1 MRTMRMHHM
10 GILFTSS
17 SFALGVTI
25 PVLSLLL
32 LEKGLNLSTLALAMG
47 AYSIVVVA
55 SEIPSGIIGDKY
67 GRKSCFILAKLFTA
81 AGSILLVSARS
92 PFVFVCA
99 ILLMGLARAFISG
112 SFEALAIDWH
122 NQRFGTESLHRIT
135 TWISIWET
143 VGLSAGALA
152 AGFVTIW
159 SGKLIHLQGTY
170 DGNFLLSAIANGVI
184 VVLAW
189 MWIDEPAQQM
199 SEQETE
205 IGFRPLMQHIRS
217 NRLLAVLMGG
227 SIATGFLLSSIEKY
241 WQPRLVVI
249 TNGTEKATVFLGVL
263 AFIGFMGALAGTAIS
278 GRIIAIHK
286 RSVLLQF
293 TLWRLGMV
301 VAVAALSR
309 SMSALGYGALY
320 GVFYV
325 CLGLS
330 GIAEQVMLNRLIP
343 AYLRATLL
351 SSASFAL
358 QAGGLAASGFAAL
371 WLADRQEGISS
382 LWLISAMIILISVIP
397 IFVKFNASKQLLD
410 T

>member
-1 MRTMRMHHM
+1 M
-10 GILFTSS
+10 GILFTFS

-55 SEIPSGIIGDKY
+55 SEIPSGIIGDRY
-67 GRKSCFILAKLFTA
+67 GRKTCFILAKLFTA
-81 AGSILLVSARS
+81 IGSVLLIVARS
-92 PFVFVCA
+92 PLVFACA
-99 ILLMGLARAFISG
+99 IILMGLARAFISG

-122 NQRFGTESLHRIT
+122 NQRFGTEEVHRIT

-159 SGKLIHLQGTY
+159 SGNLMYLHGTY
-170 DGNFLLSAIANGVI
+170 DGNFLLSAIANGMI
-184 VVLAW
+184 AVLAW
-189 MWIDEPAQQM
+189 MWIDEPARQM
-199 SEQETE
+199 SEQKSE
-205 IGFRPLMQHIRS
+205 IGFGPIMRYIRS
-217 NRLLAVLMGG
+217 NRLLAGLMAG
-227 SIATGFLLSSIEKY
+227 SITTGFLLSSIEKY
-241 WQPRLVVI
+241 WQPKLVAI
-249 TNGTEKATVFLGVL
+249 TNGTEKATVFLGFL
-263 AFIGFMGALAGTAIS
+263 AFIGFMGALAGTVIS
-278 GRIIAIHK
+278 GRIIETYK

-309 SMSALGYGALY
+309 SMAALGYGAWY

-343 AYLRATLL
+343 AHLRASLL

-371 WLADRQEGISS
+371 WLTDRQEGISS
-382 LWLISAMIILISVIP
+382 LWLISAGIMVISVIP
-397 IFVKFNASKQLLD
+397 ILVKFNECKKLLD
-410 T
+410 P